1 MNDFSPKLKQQLL
14 LATYI
19 IVLAYLLLNLH
30 DVIRFI
36 AYLLGIISPF
46 LVGIAIAFILNI
58 PMMVIENKVLYF
70 LNRFKKAR
78 SFKRP
83 LAIIVT
89 FLLVM
94 GLIIGFI
101 LFVVPQLLQSV
112 STLTDA
118 IPGYLKALETLLNN
132 YVSSSEALTKLTN
145 EVLIAWKDLLKV
157 GSQILGTS
165 LSGLLSVTLNI
176 TNSVVD
182 LVLSLVLA
190 IYMLASKERLLR
202 HLIKFIHAFSSTK
215 WADRILKVGHLA
227 NITFYHFIA
236 GQFTEALIIGV
247 LCFIGMTLLSMP
259 YALLISVI
267 IGVTSLIPIFGAFI
281 GTLPGAFIIFI
292 IDPMK
297 ALWFIVF
304 IIVLQQFEGNII
316 YPRVV
321 GNSIG
326 LSGLWVM
333 LAMLVGGS
341 TFGIL
346 GMLLGIPLFSV
357 FYQLLS
363 STVKARLAKKQFICT
378 PSTKSANNP

>member
-1 MNDFSPKLKQQLL
+1 M
-14 LATYI
+14 
-19 IVLAYLLLNLH
+19 
-30 DVIRFI
+30 
-36 AYLLGIISPF
+36 
-46 LVGIAIAFILNI
+46 
-58 PMMVIENKVLYF
+58 
-70 LNRFKKAR
+70 
-78 SFKRP
+78 
-83 LAIIVT
+83 
-89 FLLVM
+89 
-94 GLIIGFI
+94 
-101 LFVVPQLLQSV
+101 
-112 STLTDA
+112 
-118 IPGYLKALETLLNN
+118 
-132 YVSSSEALTKLTN
+132 
-145 EVLIAWKDLLKV
+145 
-157 GSQILGTS
+157 
-165 LSGLLSVTLNI
+165 
-176 TNSVVD
+176 D

-202 HLIKFIHAFSSTK
+202 HLKKFIHAFSSTK
-215 WADRILKVGHLA
+215 WANRILKVGHLA
-227 NITFYHFIA
+227 NVTFYHFIA
-236 GQFTEALIIGV
+236 GQFTEALIISV

-292 IDPMK
+292 IDPMQ

-333 LAMLVGGS
+333 LAMLIGGS

-363 STVKARLAKKQFICT
+363 STVKARLAKKPFICA
-378 PSTKSANNP
+378 PSTKSSNNP